1 MMLNLLRAEVRKIL
15 GHRGLAVLLV
25 WLWPVGGMLLPLIL
39 LVLALFPSPSADRRL
54 PIEFRWTDVALGAW
68 AIPTNLV
75 GRFLFIALAAA
86 IFSGEYQWSTW
97 KNLVPRADRARL
109 LLAKYLAFAAL
120 TVFAFGLTSLLLP
133 IGMGAVQA
141 VRGLPYPPRPT
152 PDVVQTFIGNYLV
165 QVALTVLNTMIGVSI
180 AALSAMLTRSILGGI
195 IGGTFFV
202 FGEIGLVTALIALG
216 IFLHSPQ
223 IADAARFTSAI
234 NIANISSWVQYGQPV
249 YLQVQGT
256 GTNSLVGS
264 FVILLVW
271 LIVLVGIMLTVF
283 QRQDLM

>member
-1 MMLNLLRAEVRKIL
+1 
-15 GHRGLAVLLV
+15 
-25 WLWPVGGMLLPLIL
+25 
-39 LVLALFPSPSADRRL
+39 
-54 PIEFRWTDVALGAW
+54 
-68 AIPTNLV
+68 
-75 GRFLFIALAAA
+75 
-86 IFSGEYQWSTW
+86 
-97 KNLVPRADRARL
+97 
-109 LLAKYLAFAAL
+109 
-120 TVFAFGLTSLLLP
+120 
-133 IGMGAVQA
+133 MGAVQA